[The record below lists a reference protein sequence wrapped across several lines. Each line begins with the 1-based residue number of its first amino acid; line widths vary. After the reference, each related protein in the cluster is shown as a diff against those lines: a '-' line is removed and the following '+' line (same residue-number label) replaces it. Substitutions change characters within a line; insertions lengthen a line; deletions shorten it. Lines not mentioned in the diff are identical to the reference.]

1 MLEPKTRKIV
11 IIRMGP
17 AGLTAAAELAEKRR
31 QVMVLE
37 KDAKYVGGISRTV
50 ENKDFLLK

>member
-1 MLEPKTRKIV
+1 MLKPKTRRIV
-11 IIRMGP
+11 IIGTGP
-17 AGLTAAAELAEKRR
+17 AGLTAAELAEKGR

-50 ENKDFLLK
+50 ENKDFLLT